1 MSYSKLFSSL
11 VHSSL
16 WTAEDHVRL
25 LFVTLLAIADRE
37 GFVYGSRHGLER
49 TANIRWGESAKGD
62 RDPWEVLLSPDPD
75 SSDIFR
81 NPANQGRRIEE
92 VPGGFR
98 ILNYLYYRSLRNNDD
113 RKEQNRRAQQK
124 FRAKSSTQR
133 ASAKISQR
141 KPRSA
146 LLSPDKPQSAHAEAE
161 AEAEADKE
169 TRVPVSACADK
180 ESETRLPVSNW
191 LTEDDLWIDLQ
202 RILPEKERKR
212 NVGLWISRIKENR
225 KALYEAIC
233 DFKDKRNKARV
244 ANVGAWLTQRYVHF
258 KHLGGTETPNPDSGP
273 HIKTGSDSV
282 PLHHPE

>member
-1 MSYSKLFSSL
+1 
-11 VHSSL
+11 
-16 WTAEDHVRL
+16 
-25 LFVTLLAIADRE
+25 
-37 GFVYGSRHGLER
+37 
-49 TANIRWGESAKGD
+49 

-113 RKEQNRRAQQK
+113 RKEQTRRAQQK

-141 KPRSA
+141 KPKSA
-146 LLSPDKPQSAHAEAE
+146 LVSLGKPQSAHAE

-180 ESETRLPVSNW
+180 EPETRLPVFNW

-202 RILPEKERKR
+202 SIP
-212 NVGLWISRIKENR
+212 
-225 KALYEAIC
+225 
-233 DFKDKRNKARV
+233 
-244 ANVGAWLTQRYVHF
+244 
-258 KHLGGTETPNPDSGP
+258 PDSARQKNLRPWG
-273 HIKTGSDSV
+273 
-282 PLHHPE
+282 